1 MLFIVKI
8 VYTKVLLSAQFA
20 ISKIK
25 PLCLYVMTHISIVLK
40 ERKQMTLSEYDKD
53 MSLYAYLDD
62 LETENKSL
70 RENLAHV
77 TAERDAAIKDLNE
90 ILSMDELCPIQ
101 CEWCR
106 WDKMDCDEKTPEWRG
121 MKKEG

>member
-8 VYTKVLLSAQFA
+8 VYTKVLLSAQFVTLKTKRLH
-20 ISKIK
+20 S
-25 PLCLYVMTHISIVLK
+25 YVMTHISIVQK
-40 ERKQMTLSEYDKD
+40 ERKQVALSEYDKE
-53 MSLYAYLDD
+53 MSICAYLDD
-62 LETENKSL
+62 LEAENKSL

-106 WDKMDCDEKTPEWRG
+106 WDKMDCDGKTPEWRG

>member
-8 VYTKVLLSAQFA
+8 VCIKVLLSARFA
-20 ISKIK
+20 ISKTK
-25 PLCLYVMTHISIVLK
+25 RLLSYVMTHISIVLK
-40 ERKQMTLSEYDKD
+40 ERKQVTLSEYDKD
-53 MSLYAYLDD
+53 MSLYVYLDD
-62 LETENKSL
+62 LEAKNKSL

-106 WDKMDCDEKTPEWRG
+106 WNKMDCDGKTPEWRG